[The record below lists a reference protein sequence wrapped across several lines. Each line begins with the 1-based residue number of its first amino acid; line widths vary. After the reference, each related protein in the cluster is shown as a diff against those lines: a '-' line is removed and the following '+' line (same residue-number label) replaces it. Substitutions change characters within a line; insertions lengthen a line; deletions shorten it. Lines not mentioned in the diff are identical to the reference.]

1 MRMTPAQSI
10 LAARA
15 ANREQ
20 TPLTLPALPKPAA
33 ATGGL
38 DHAGD
43 LAAYFRARLA
53 SPVPEPLTPDDPE
66 PVARD
71 WPAAGG
77 PAEPLPGVRITH
89 RHPALAFGLEA
100 VPEMVIGRS
109 PRSSQRGRRSRFHSL
124 KTRRTLRAASS
135 PEHDN
140 FLHHELD
147 PSVLVFVEQPIRL
160 QYLDRSGAVRF
171 HRPDCLIVRPND
183 WVFEEVKL
191 EEDAAREENEARWP
205 VIGAALNSLG
215 YSFRVVTERHLHRK
229 PRWPNLTL
237 IWRHRLA
244 PVPPAD
250 LRDSLAAALRDAG
263 PLTIAEILK
272 RFPAL
277 EGKHVFALCR
287 RGFLAVDLDGPP
299 LGPATPVRLGRG
311 LMTWLGSV
319 DGEE

>member
-20 TPLTLPALPKPAA
+20 TPLTLPAFPKPAA
-33 ATGGL
+33 ATPDL
-38 DHAGD
+38 DYAGD

-71 WPAAGG
+71 WPASGG

-89 RHPALAFGLEA
+89 RHPALTFGLEA
-100 VPEMVIGRS
+100 IPEMAIGRS

-124 KTRRTLRAASS
+124 KTKRTLRAASS
-135 PEHDN
+135 LEHDN

-147 PSVLVFVEQPIRL
+147 PAVLMFVEQPIRL
-160 QYLDRSGAVRF
+160 RYVDGSGTVRV
-171 HRPDCLIVRPND
+171 HRPDCLVVRPD
-183 WVFEEVKL
+183 WVFEEVKP
-191 EEDAAREENEARWP
+191 EKDAAREENEARWP
-205 VIGAALNSLG
+205 LIGAALNSLG

-229 PRWPNLTL
+229 PRWPNLGL

-244 PVPPAD
+244 PAPPAD
-250 LRDSLAAALRDAG
+250 VREALASALRG
-263 PLTIAEILK
+263 TSSMTLAEILA

-277 EGKHVFALCR
+277 DVKHVFTLCR
-287 RGFLAVDLDGPP
+287 RGLLAVDLDGPP

-311 LMTWLGSV
+311 LMTWLGPV